1 MKGKKTLLTEE
12 GLKELQDELDEL
24 INVKR
29 PANLKAIK
37 EARALGDLS
46 ENADYDAAKNDQ
58 AELDELIN
66 IKRPENI
73 QAIKEARALG
83 DLSEN
88 AEYDAARNEQAVI
101 EARIKQ
107 LEKMLENVS
116 IITDVSSDKVSIGN
130 TVSIKYVEDE
140 DEEEYKIVGSQEADP
155 FESKISNE
163 SPIAKALLNKKVGD
177 IVEVES
183 PNGVYKIE
191 ITEIK

>member
-1 MKGKKTLLTEE
+1 MKEKKTLLTEE
-12 GLKELQDELDEL
+12 GLAELKKELDEL

-58 AELDELIN
+58 AELE
-66 IKRPENI
+66 
-73 QAIKEARALG
+73 G
-83 DLSEN
+83 
-88 AEYDAARNEQAVI
+88 
-101 EARIKQ
+101 RIKKI
-107 LEKMLENVS
+107 EKMLENYE
-116 IITDVSSDKVSIGN
+116 IIEKKTTD
-130 TVSIKYVEDE
+130 TVGLGSTVEIKYVDDDE
-140 DEEEYKIVGSQEADP
+140 IDEYKIVGSQEADP
-155 FESKISNE
+155 FMSKISNE
-163 SPIAKALLNKKVGD
+163 SPIAKALLNRRVGD